1 MASSIFL
8 ADLIIDSICN
18 RWSSKKVL
26 KYCLE
31 TRLAVEIE
39 TEIIKTIINKRK
51 ARMGIR
57 ILELMLPFL
66 MTHTQLTENS
76 YNLTSI
82 AEMHRSANYGRT
94 DNLYLS
100 SFYHNPASLKI
111 HAQTTYTE

>member
-39 TEIIKTIINKRK
+39 TEIIKTIIIKRK
-51 ARMGIR
+51 KRMGIR
-57 ILELMLPFL
+57 ILELILPFF
-66 MTHTQLTENS
+66 MIYTQLTENS
-76 YNLTSI
+76 SNPPSI
-82 AEMHRSANYGRT
+82 AKKHRFVN
-94 DNLYLS
+94 
-100 SFYHNPASLKI
+100 
-111 HAQTTYTE
+111 